1 MNQINE
7 AQRRNLDF
15 SKVVIHSSVQ
25 FLKLLERHGVF
36 ASIVISR
43 AKNTFPRVFRDH
55 LRFPSLQLPLT
66 FVREEGRQSF
76 FPKQHWT
83 QNTEYVLVN

>member
-25 FLKLLERHGVF
+25 CLKLLERHAVF
-36 ASIVISR
+36 ASIIISR
-43 AKNTFPRVFRDH
+43 AKNTFPRAFGDH
-55 LRFPSLQLPLT
+55 LRLPSLQLPLT

-76 FPKQHWT
+76 FTKQH
-83 QNTEYVLVN
+83 